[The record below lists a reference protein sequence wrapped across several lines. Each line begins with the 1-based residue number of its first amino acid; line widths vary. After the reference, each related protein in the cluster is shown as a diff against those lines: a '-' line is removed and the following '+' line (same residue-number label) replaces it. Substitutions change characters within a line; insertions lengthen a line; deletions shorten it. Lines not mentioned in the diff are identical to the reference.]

1 MTNKTDSVIIIAIL
15 LSNLYF
21 ISSRRVKRVVGGI
34 EVPCGSQDQIASLR
48 NATTSKHLCGTVVL
62 TRKVAV
68 TAAHCVMHASNSYI
82 IHLNNYCVK
91 DAEGT
96 PRSRVLD
103 IIRHPLYNESSKE
116 HDIALLRLQLYLDDI
131 TWLNVLPYSSFGI
144 SGGCVFYGY
153 GYYDEKEVP
162 SQTLRAAALELM
174 SLDKCTELLGKY
186 VAPEPNSGML
196 CASGNGADACLV
208 RLLQLYM
215 HSFSHPKVGREINYG
230 CQ

>member
-1 MTNKTDSVIIIAIL
+1 
-15 LSNLYF
+15 
-21 ISSRRVKRVVGGI
+21 
-34 EVPCGSQDQIASLR
+34 
-48 NATTSKHLCGTVVL
+48 
-62 TRKVAV
+62 
-68 TAAHCVMHASNSYI
+68 MHASNSYI
-82 IHLNNYCVK
+82 IHLNNYCVR

-103 IIRHPLYNESSKE
+103 IVRHPLYNESSKE

-196 CASGNGADACLV
+196 CASGNGADACLGDSGGP
-208 RLLQLYM
+208 LICAGKLQGL
-215 HSFSHPKVGREINYG
+215 SSYG
-230 CQ
+230 LTCSKHGLPGVYTSIGAHLHWILGFLGK